1 MKHIF
6 RLYLLLITLTV
17 VLPMTGQD
25 RWTVLTSDDGLAESR
40 VRCICGLPDGRVA
53 VATTAEINIYDGTRF
68 HTSTV
73 NPHMAY
79 PLPEYHAYRRIA
91 ADEDGHLWLRNRGT
105 LHIFDANGRPC
116 KVDSILHSIGWNG
129 GSVTAVFIDKGN
141 NCTRKT
147 RYWLVSKDG
156 TLYCCENK
164 QCTMVQNL
172 MDLGCGVPEE
182 IVSLGKQVFLCYAS
196 NKICELSIRQ
206 PIASNVGSMDNTGT
220 LVFCCSPET
229 GVPASQWRNGIN
241 VMLHDGCL
249 WMTVTHNNERLTY
262 VERLDIAKHEWRPS
276 LMLPM
281 RTSDM
286 GKNPDGKIITVG
298 NRGIYVLDSNNQII
312 EHRLELPADDE
323 GMAQKI
329 SEDMSCIL
337 FDRYGGK
344 WIGTTENGLLYRNPR
359 RHNLIRLLP
368 ETYPHKPMPAFCSE
382 RARQQ
387 AKIHAD
393 GITNCSAETTDGL
406 LYLGTREGLMVIN
419 TDGKIV
425 TRIDEKDG
433 LGSANVQAIL
443 VRSTNDIWI
452 ATTTGISDLRKK
464 GEGSYDLTHY
474 GKPDGMNLGGRELHP
489 CEMCMTDSLV
499 YVGFGSGMYVFCP
512 DSLVASKRYVFH
524 HLPVNETERN
534 GNGGTVWWLAVA
546 GFAITGLVAA
556 AYRRLTAR
564 KKASPETE
572 KPCHGNAAGKVT
584 DKECTEFAT
593 RLQDIVTAHMADED
607 FSVQAL
613 ATEMAMD
620 RTVLFRRM
628 QTLMNTSPSIYIR
641 NVRMNAARCLLE
653 EEGLAPADV
662 AGRTGFSSVKYFTRI
677 FKETFGVLPR
687 DVKTDNT

>member
-1 MKHIF
+1 MISIF
-6 RLYLLLITLTV
+6 V
-17 VLPMTGQD
+17 VLPLAGQD
-25 RWTVLTSDDGLAESR
+25 RWTVLTSGDGIAESR
-40 VRCICGLPDGRVA
+40 VRCIRELPDGRVA
-53 VATTAEINIYDGTRF
+53 IATTAAIDIYDGTRF
-68 HTSTV
+68 HASTV
-73 NPHMAY
+73 NPRMAY
-79 PLPEYHAYRRIA
+79 PLPEYHAYRRL
-91 ADEDGHLWLRNRGT
+91 DVDKGGHLWLRNRGT
-105 LHIFDANGRPC
+105 LHIFNINGEAC
-116 KVDSILHSIGWNG
+116 NADSILHSIGWDG
-129 GSVTAVFIDKGN
+129 GTVTAVFIDNGN
-141 NCTRKT
+141 SGTKRT

-156 TLYCCENK
+156 DLHLCENR
-164 QCTMVQNL
+164 QCTRVL
-172 MDLGCGVPEE
+172 SLTLSGCGVPEE
-182 IVSLGKQVFLCYAS
+182 IVSSGKQVFLCYAS
-196 NKICELSIRQ
+196 NKVCELSMLQ
-206 PIASNVGSMDNTGT
+206 HTAAAGKKTDYTGT
-220 LVFCCSPET
+220 LVFCGSPET
-229 GVPASQWRNGIN
+229 EVPSAQLRNGIN
-241 VMLHDGCL
+241 VMLHGGCL
-249 WMTVTHNNERLTY
+249 WMTVNYHNERRAY
-262 VERLDIAKHEWRPS
+262 VERLDITTHEWRPS
-276 LMLPM
+276 MVVPM
-281 RTSDM
+281 RISNLEKSP
-286 GKNPDGKIITVG
+286 GGEIITVG
-298 NRGIYVLDSNNQII
+298 NRGFYVLNSNNQIM
-312 EHRLELPADDE
+312 EHQRELPADDD
-323 GMAQKI
+323 GVAQQV
-329 SEDMSCIL
+329 SDDLSCIL

-344 WIGTTENGLLYRNPR
+344 WIGTTESGLLYCNPR
-359 RHNLIRLLP
+359 RYNLIRSVS
-368 ETYPHKPMPAFCSE
+368 ERYPHKPMPAFCSE

-393 GITNCSAETTDGL
+393 GTTNCSAEATDGL
-406 LYLGTREGLMVIN
+406 LYLGTREGLTVIN
-419 TDGKIV
+419 AGGRVV
-425 TRIDEKDG
+425 TRINEKDG
-433 LGSANVQAIL
+433 LGSNNVQAVL
-443 VRSTNDIWI
+443 VRSANDIWI
-452 ATTTGISDLRKK
+452 ATTTGISNLRKR
-464 GEGSYDLTHY
+464 GGGSYDLTHY
-474 GKPDGMNLGGRELHP
+474 GKLDGMNLGGRELHP